1 MTEQVLKIKRK
12 HVDDYT
18 GNFDNSEKLIFENA
32 GVDPKA
38 PMPPEFDESL
48 RKKFK
53 EEEHLDIEAL
63 ERATQNPALPGGS
76 RKNRKQN
83 RKSRKSRQRK
93 NKRSRRTNKK

>member
-1 MTEQVLKIKRK
+1 MAEPVLRIKRK
-12 HVDDYT
+12 DFDDAET
-18 GNFDNSEKLIFENA
+18 AFEKLIFKNA

-38 PMPPEFDESL
+38 PMPPNIDEPL
-48 RKKFK
+48 RRKAK
-53 EEEHLDIEAL
+53 EQKEQLDIEAL